1 MSPLDPSYVASLSG
15 AAPAMDPAVADPS
28 LAQTDPMADPTGDLA
43 ALESNV
49 SAVGAG
55 SGAARLPASYLY
67 TAASSNLPAST
78 LSTVGSN
85 YASYAASTAAAIP
98 PGPTL
103 PEHAVVGDSTPIS
116 ADHAASGSI
125 NDTLNSV
132 AADAPAPGKN
142 KSFLATIL
150 GLPGVKQSFGLLGK
164 GEQTQIGKDITGLL
178 NKLMVL
184 KHIVDSGARWSE
196 TQSSLGGIATKP
208 GLNPA
213 EQSWMRGQ
221 APGPKATFGQIVAE
235 ELFAQHRGVGPSGQL
250 LSGNLPFHL
259 VSGTVDSVAAMA
271 TDPLSWLGDIAK
283 ALQVARRAPK
293 TADAVEALVNNSKTV
308 TAAKVLAK
316 TDDVGKIKRLSRAYG
331 WGLSDATIRDVA
343 AAKST
348 DAVLDTLKSH
358 ALAEGQGS
366 MRMMPMFYNSA
377 ALRQVS
383 KIHEWTM
390 PAFSTAQGV
399 GQKFAS
405 VALAVPRSLSRI
417 VPSSVIHL
425 LSPEASSAF
434 SDVVDTWLP
443 HLDQAAKDARVGD
456 FISASMGGKGA
467 VVDSVI
473 HDGMT
478 HLGYSD
484 EEIAQLAESKGLKAG
499 DPQLFGTDIPEPS
512 KPLLT
517 SQLEN
522 TVRLPDYREYLAL
535 KGAKAPGVVGRI
547 ARAGL
552 STDDVAHALTRRI
565 NPLWLAHPAWMFKV
579 GMDETL
585 ATLARSGLSGMD
597 WAKEVGQSFIRDWT
611 AHPDG
616 VRKAVGEAWQSTWDH
631 VTNLPGMSK
640 LAPLDRLPEG
650 VQIPEHMTMGAHING
665 WLDTTGAPASE
676 AVKAA
681 REAAAKE
688 ATDMIWKGTGR
699 KPRQVP
705 GGWKIVD
712 KTEEPINHGLSYSQ
726 IVNHQ
731 LRNDDIANAFIH
743 HATTQD
749 ALAELEGK
757 FFGRDPATGERYV
770 NAAGK
775 ERLTDLGRAPKD
787 RSTAGWVKGMED
799 HITTTGKLVNDMLP
813 GTYRHLA
820 ATGPLTMDDITGPA
834 SVDLPQKVWGFRF
847 KLPEKEGGAMSGAYQ
862 HMVDSVFGPMGHFL
876 DNTVRKPLWNSLYR
890 SEYDRLSGL
899 ASTGGVALDEERASK
914 AAATYA
920 SDRLMGTI
928 HNPSQKTAFDVYTRS
943 LMPFNFAKIQSIK
956 RWGRVLAENPGF
968 LRTMHLFNDAMSD
981 DGVFH
986 KDSFGNTVFS
996 IPVGSEFLSHFL
1008 SFKVGA
1014 ADETPAALGPLNM
1027 FTKTIAPPMMPFG
1040 GDVLPGFGAALTL
1053 PISAIV
1059 SRRPEVNAVRQAIL
1073 GPGFG
1078 NVSYPGMS
1086 STNRALAAVAPAW
1099 MSNLSRAVHGDPADR
1114 SFANAFK
1121 DAMAWAIW
1129 NGRNPEDPKTKADV
1143 MKQTRDM
1150 YLVRSLSSLFSP
1162 YSQTPD
1168 FQGMS
1173 PVKELR
1179 QLQADHGNTVGSH
1192 LFLQKYGDKGA
1203 GFEVGKTAAV
1213 SKDLFPTPAAEA
1225 FHQANG
1231 DLFAKYPNTAG
1242 YFAPQDTFDP
1252 KVISAQVANG
1262 ERKTLTP
1269 DEWIAK
1275 IMIPAGN
1282 AMYYNT
1288 VKPMIAVLRAQG
1300 RPKAVVNAIE
1310 AAKLQEIETLH
1321 PGWLAYH
1328 NQGTSRAF
1336 QRNADIKELMR
1347 AANDPKLSDNP
1358 AAAATREFGA
1368 LYNTLSAVAAARGS
1382 KSLTALANRPLLAI
1396 LNAKGKELAAAS
1408 PDFDSQ
1414 WRYLWEPELGIT
1426 DPGTDT
1432 AVTPTA
1438 APPAPTAGTAA

>member
-1 MSPLDPSYVASLSG
+1 MSPLDPAYVASLSG
-15 AAPAMDPAVADPS
+15 SAAPTLDPTTDPN
-28 LAQTDPMADPTGDLA
+28 LFQTDPMADPTGDLA
-43 ALESNV
+43 SLESNV
-49 SAVGAG
+49 TAVGNG
-55 SGAARLPASYLY
+55 SGAALLPASYLY
-67 TAASSNLPAST
+67 TAASSNLPGST

-85 YASYAASTAAAIP
+85 YAGYAALTAAAIP
-98 PGPTL
+98 PGPLL
-103 PEHAVVGDSTPIS
+103 PEHQVVGDYTPIS

-132 AADAPAPGKN
+132 AADAPAPGKS
-142 KSFLATIL
+142 KGFLSSIL
-150 GLPGVKQSFGLLGK
+150 GLPGVKQGFGLMTK
-164 GEQTQIGKDITGLL
+164 AEQTRVGQDITGLL
-178 NKLMVL
+178 NKLMVG
-184 KHIVDSGARWSE
+184 KHVIDRGARFSE

-213 EQSWMRGQ
+213 EQAWMKGQ

-235 ELFAQHRGVGPSGQL
+235 ELFAQHRGADAQGNL
-250 LSGNLPFHL
+250 KSGNLPFHL
-259 VSGTVDSVAAMA
+259 VSGTMDAVTAMA

-283 ALQVARRAPK
+283 AAQVAKRAPS
-293 TADAVEALVNNSKTV
+293 TADAVQGLVQNSRTV

-316 TDDVGKIKRLSRAYG
+316 TNEVGTVKRLSRAYG
-331 WGLSDATIRDVA
+331 WGLSDATIKDVA
-343 AAKST
+343 ASKTT
-348 DAVLDTLKSH
+348 DAVLDALKSH

-383 KIHEWTM
+383 KIHEWQM

-405 VALAVPRSLSRI
+405 VATAVPRSLSRV

-443 HLDQAAKDARVGD
+443 HLDQAARDARVGD
-456 FISASMGGKGA
+456 FIGASMGGKGG
-467 VVDSVI
+467 VVDDVI
-473 HDGMT
+473 HDGMR

-499 DPQLFGTDIPEPS
+499 DPKLFGTDIPEPT

-535 KGAKAPGVVGRI
+535 KGAKAEGVVGRI

-552 STDDVAHALTRRI
+552 RTDDVAHALTRRI

-676 AVKAA
+676 AVKQA

-731 LRNDDIANAFIH
+731 LRNDDVANAFIH

-775 ERLTDLGRAPKD
+775 QRLTDLGRAPKD
-787 RSTAGWVKGMED
+787 RTTAGWIKGMED

-847 KLPEKEGGAMSGAYQ
+847 KLPPKEAGAMSGAYQ

-890 SEYDRLSGL
+890 TEYDRLSGL

-956 RWGRVLAENPGF
+956 RWGRVLNENPTF

-1086 STNRALAAVAPAW
+1086 STNRALAAVAPSW

-1129 NGRNPEDPKTKADV
+1129 NGRNPEDPATKADV
-1143 MKQTRDM
+1143 MAQTREM
-1150 YLVRSLSSLFSP
+1150 YLVRSLSSMFSP

-1213 SKDLFPTPAAEA
+1213 SKDLFPTPAAET
-1225 FHQANG
+1225 FHRDNG
-1231 DLFAKYPNTAG
+1231 DLFARYPNTAG

-1252 KVISAQVANG
+1252 KVIATQVANG

-1282 AMYYNT
+1282 AMYYDQ
-1288 VKPMIAVLRAQG
+1288 VKPLIAVLRAQG
-1300 RPKAVVNAIE
+1300 RPTNVVNAIE
-1310 AAKLQEIETLH
+1310 QQKLQEIETLH

-1328 NQGTSRAF
+1328 NQGSSRAA

-1368 LYNTLSAVAAARGS
+1368 LYNTLTAVAAARGS
-1382 KSLTALANRPLLAI
+1382 KSLTAKVNLPLLAM
-1396 LNAKGKELAAAS
+1396 LNAKGKELAKAN
-1408 PDFDSQ
+1408 PDFDAQ

-1432 AVTPTA
+1432 AATPTA
-1438 APPAPTAGTAA
+1438 APTAGTAA